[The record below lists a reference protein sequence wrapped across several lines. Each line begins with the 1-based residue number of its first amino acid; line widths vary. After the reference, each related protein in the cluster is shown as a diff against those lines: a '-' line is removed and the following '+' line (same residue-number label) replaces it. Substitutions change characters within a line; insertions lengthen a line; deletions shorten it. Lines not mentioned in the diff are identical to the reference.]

1 MIHYLSFSDLFDNA
15 NKSIHVVHPDGKIS
29 FFVAEYYSAVYM
41 YNIFIH
47 SSVNGHLGCFNDLTT
62 VNNAGVNIS
71 MSFQISVFG
80 FFGYTP
86 NSVIIFDKDN
96 GHSEQLNNCT

>member
-1 MIHYLSFSDLFDNA
+1 M
-15 NKSIHVVHPDGKIS
+15 
-29 FFVAEYYSAVYM
+29 AEYYSAVYM
-41 YNIFIH
+41 CNILFIH
-47 SSVNGHLGCFNDLTT
+47 SSVNGHLGCFNDLAI
-62 VNNAGVNIS
+62 VNNAGVYIRVY

-96 GHSEQLNNCT
+96 GHSEQLNNCK